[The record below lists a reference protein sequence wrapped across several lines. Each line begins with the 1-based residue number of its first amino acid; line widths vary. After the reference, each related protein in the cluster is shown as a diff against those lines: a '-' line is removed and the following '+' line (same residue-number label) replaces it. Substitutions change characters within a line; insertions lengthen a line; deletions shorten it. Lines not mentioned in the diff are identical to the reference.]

1 MVICPPEKVRDTHLT
16 VEEAMQL
23 IVSGGMVVPQSL
35 EIMRAFALKEETIPS
50 LVDLEENPE

>member
-1 MVICPPEKVRDTHLT
+1 
-16 VEEAMQL
+16 MQL